1 MRAGTGRVGS
11 VFEKRSRKSV
21 EKLRK
26 VKLADAVTSRQPV
39 PLSYGQNVNTSE
51 IFLFILSMFIVL
63 SRTANLMVMKKKIN
77 KIYSRKFLNSKLNI
91 FTFLY

>member
-11 VFEKRSRKSV
+11 VVEKRSRKSF

-39 PLSYGQNVNTSE
+39 PLSYGQNVNTAE
-51 IFLFILSMFIVL
+51 IFFVHLKYVYSTIENGESYGYEE
-63 SRTANLMVMKKKIN
+63 KI
-77 KIYSRKFLNSKLNI
+77 
-91 FTFLY
+91 